1 MTFNT
6 ATVAAASTPTFF
18 KTFLAH
24 FLKHKSTDPT
34 QDPTHALSY
43 HEALALV
50 RRFLEVASHHTVD
63 EVQAF
68 TAMHVPIPRWVHD
81 EVEVIPSP
89 FIDLAA
95 SVLQNNLGQEEIEA
109 VGGREWWQIRHS
121 PLDVEWIEMK
131 RDYITR
137 QQFRQTPGH
146 DITKEKVMLY
156 IHGGAYYF
164 GAVDEHRYQIQ
175 RHARKLGARACAP
188 RYRLAPQYPFPCCL
202 HDNLSAYLWLIAPI
216 SEGGC
221 GVSPKSLILAG
232 DSAGGGA
239 ALSLAC
245 ILRDQG
251 LPLPAGLVLISPWVD
266 LTHSFPS
273 VVKDNSGDYIP
284 AHGFLHKPSL
294 SWPPPTQADISAAE
308 RGSGELER
316 HIEQQGQG
324 EKKSMLERLGLK
336 KHKEM
341 EVGETEHRHGYDV
354 TELPPANEHPDPAE
368 DPTTTADGVPKPDHI
383 NPAANHSSPSSS
395 APHSGSTYGSARR
408 AAPSKNTSI
417 IINNTLIQIRDQI
430 QLYAPNELLAHRLV
444 SPVMQEDLGGLCP
457 TLVIAGGAEML
468 RDEII
473 WIGHA
478 MAGHV
483 GGQAPGATGTHA
495 AGTDSGVGASTSGT
509 PTGAAV
515 GGSGEKYP
523 PTKVKLMV
531 WDGCCH
537 VTPTLSF
544 TRPARYM
551 YRAVANWGVWCI
563 EEAWKE
569 VASQSQGLGGGQ
581 LGLGESQAEATRT
594 YEREGILGQSVGT
607 AARDKSMVDWRAAY
621 VGQDDAAPI
630 GEERYGWEGEEDEV
644 LDDPVAE
651 YWGIRRGTKVAT
663 TACTTST
670 ATTGVTKSLGDAPD
684 SGAEAAAATAASTAD
699 IEQGMAKTSLST
711 MDDGTSEA
719 APSTSDYDSDETA
732 PPADPRAAAP
742 ITMTGLEGP
751 FHNNMIRLRVDTH
764 GRPRPMEAE
773 SEMYQLAIPLEEIG
787 VIKEG
792 PVKRWMEGK
801 SKFDAKYKKA
811 KLQVQKERA
820 TAYARAQK
828 EGFVEGRLR
837 GERPP
842 PSAVV
847 SRSTKEEMEKAMQS
861 LEEARGKTSAG
872 LASWVETM
880 QKKEHK

>member
-18 KTFLAH
+18 KTFLSH
-24 FLKHKSTDPT
+24 FLKQKSTDPT

-81 EVEVIPSP
+81 EIEVIPSP

-95 SVLQNNLGQEEIEA
+95 SVLQQNLGQEEIEA

-137 QQFRQTPGH
+137 QQSRQTPGH
-146 DITKEKVMLY
+146 DMTKEKVMLY

-294 SWPPPTQADISAAE
+294 TWPPPTQADISAAE
-308 RGSGELER
+308 RGSGELDR

-324 EKKSMLERLGLK
+324 EKKGMLERLGLK

-341 EVGETEHRHGYDV
+341 EV
-354 TELPPANEHPDPAE
+354 
-368 DPTTTADGVPKPDHI
+368 
-383 NPAANHSSPSSS
+383 
-395 APHSGSTYGSARR
+395 GSTYGSARR

-457 TLVIAGGAEML
+457 TLVVGGGAEML
-468 RDEII
+468 RDEMI

-478 MAGHV
+478 MAGH
-483 GGQAPGATGTHA
+483 
-495 AGTDSGVGASTSGT
+495 
-509 PTGAAV
+509 
-515 GGSGEKYP
+515 KYP

-569 VASQSQGLGGGQ
+569 GASQSQ
-581 LGLGESQAEATRT
+581 
-594 YEREGILGQSVGT
+594 
-607 AARDKSMVDWRAAY
+607 
-621 VGQDDAAPI
+621 
-630 GEERYGWEGEEDEV
+630 
-644 LDDPVAE
+644 
-651 YWGIRRGTKVAT
+651 
-663 TACTTST
+663 
-670 ATTGVTKSLGDAPD
+670 
-684 SGAEAAAATAASTAD
+684 
-699 IEQGMAKTSLST
+699 
-711 MDDGTSEA
+711 
-719 APSTSDYDSDETA
+719 
-732 PPADPRAAAP
+732 AP
-742 ITMTGLEGP
+742 ITMTGHEGP

-764 GRPRPMEAE
+764 GRPRPMEPE

-811 KLQVQKERA
+811 KLRVQKERA
-820 TAYARAQK
+820 TAYARAKK

-847 SRSTKEEMEKAMQS
+847 SRSTKEEMEKAMRS